1 MSHPEPA
8 ASAFPSDLNA
18 TLDVLSRLISEI
30 QSTPLEQGRLQLVLE
45 DVRSRPHLANLPAAL
60 LRIYNEINEAANG
73 IKLTRETIQTQA
85 LDHLRDSQNRLTAVN
100 STTESAAMD
109 LMDGLDRTL
118 GLVDGI
124 AAATDGERDAA
135 LDALRNELNLLF
147 GHLQFQD
154 IIAQQVRG
162 ITTLI
167 EEVEVRMGRVADL
180 LDNTLSGPREPVS
193 GDSRTLDHNPDASWR
208 PAVNQA
214 VIDAAFATK
223 G

>member
-1 MSHPEPA
+1 MTLADQPQ
-8 ASAFPSDLNA
+8 PSLPRDLDA
-18 TLDVLSRLISEI
+18 TLGVLTRLISEI
-30 QSTPLEQGRLQLVLE
+30 QSTPTEQGRLQAVLE
-45 DVRSRPHLANLPAAL
+45 DVRSRPHLANLPSAL
-60 LRIYNEINEAANG
+60 LRIYNEINEAVNG

-85 LDHLRDSQNRLTAVN
+85 LDHLRDSQARLTAVN

-124 AAATDGERDAA
+124 ATASDGDRATA
-135 LDALRNELNLLF
+135 LDALRNELNKLF
-147 GHLQFQD
+147 GYLQFQD

-180 LDNTLSGPREPVS
+180 LDNTLSGPSES
-193 GDSRTLDHNPDASWR
+193 GPQDSRVLDHNPDASWR
-208 PAVNQA
+208 PAVDQA
-214 VIDAAFATK
+214 SIDAAFAIK
-223 G
+223 N